1 MQKRRSVPVEDKSVY
16 LEILKQMLSE
26 VLLRQKV
33 RLEDFGNSPWR
44 VPYLVT
50 GMYDKDIIQRSGR
63 ENERLGD
70 KEDLMWDIRERDALQ
85 EQEEGRGR
93 SRHKRMEDIFG
104 FIKNTV
110 LPFPRLG

>member
-1 MQKRRSVPVEDKSVY
+1 MPVEDKIVY

-50 GMYDKDIIQRSGR
+50 GMHDQDIIQRRGGDS
-63 ENERLGD
+63 ERLGD

-85 EQEEGRGR
+85 KQEEGRGR
-93 SRHKRMEDIFG
+93 SRHKRMEDTFG
-104 FIKNTV
+104 FVKKTV
-110 LPFPRLG
+110 LPYPRLG